1 MHPFVQPTVRLINWM
16 FVLFVST
23 LALQGLGFI
32 RVFGAG
38 PFWDD
43 FLNLTAIAVII
54 QLIAYVRTRLKDE

>member
-1 MHPFVQPTVRLINWM
+1 M